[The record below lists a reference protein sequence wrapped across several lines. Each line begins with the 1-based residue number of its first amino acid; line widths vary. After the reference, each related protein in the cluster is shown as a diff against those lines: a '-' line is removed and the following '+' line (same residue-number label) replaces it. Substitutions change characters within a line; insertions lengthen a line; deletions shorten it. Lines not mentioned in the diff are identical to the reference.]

1 MKLSVT
7 DIAVLGLLL
16 GLMEAGKRM
25 LDLLPNVEVITL
37 LFILYAL
44 YLGKKAY
51 LIAVAFTLLETSVF
65 GLHTW
70 VVMYLYMWPLLI
82 TIVLLYQSR
91 KKAQF
96 SSETHTKRDPD
107 TISCQGP
114 DAVLNQYPDGISGQC
129 PADSASRH
137 VSAKGST
144 DPCSIKNTSD
154 QDIILASHGFF
165 CVLAAAFGLLFGALC
180 TVPYFFIGGPSM
192 AFTWWVAGIP
202 YDLIHCVSNFLICLF
217 LFRPLCHLFGRIR
230 AAGYL

>member
-1 MKLSVT
+1 MKLTVK

-91 KKAQF
+91 KKAQL

-114 DAVLNQYPDGISGQC
+114 DAIAIPSQHST
-129 PADSASRH
+129 DSASGH
-137 VSAKGST
+137 ASSKCST
-144 DPCSIKNTSD
+144 DLGSVKSTSD

>member
-1 MKLSVT
+1 MKLTVK

-91 KKAQF
+91 KKAQL

-114 DAVLNQYPDGISGQC
+114 DAIAIPSQHSTDRASGH
-129 PADSASRH
+129 A
-137 VSAKGST
+137 SAKGST

>member
-1 MKLSVT
+1 MKLTVK

-70 VVMYLYMWPLLI
+70 VIMYLYMWPLLI
-82 TIVLLYQSR
+82 TVVLII
-91 KKAQF
+91 KKRA
-96 SSETHTKRDPD
+96 THWAY
-107 TISCQGP
+107 C
-114 DAVLNQYPDGISGQC
+114 
-129 PADSASRH
+129 
-137 VSAKGST
+137 
-144 DPCSIKNTSD
+144 
-154 QDIILASHGFF
+154 ILAA
-165 CVLAAAFGLLFGALC
+165 LFGLFFGALC
-180 TVPYFFIGGPSM
+180 SIPYLVIGGPSM

>member
-1 MKLSVT
+1 MKLTVK

-91 KKAQF
+91 KKAQL

-107 TISCQGP
+107 TIFGQGP
-114 DAVLNQYPDGISGQC
+114 DTIAIPSQHST
-129 PADSASRH
+129 DSASGH
-137 VSAKGST
+137 ASAKGST

>member
-1 MKLSVT
+1 MKLTVK

-91 KKAQF
+91 KKAQL

-114 DAVLNQYPDGISGQC
+114 DAIAIPSQHSTDCASGH
-129 PADSASRH
+129 AS
-137 VSAKGST
+137 SKGST
-144 DPCSIKNTSD
+144 DLGFVKSTSD

-202 YDLIHCVSNFLICLF
+202 DDLIHGVSNFLICLF

-230 AAGYL
+230 AAGSL